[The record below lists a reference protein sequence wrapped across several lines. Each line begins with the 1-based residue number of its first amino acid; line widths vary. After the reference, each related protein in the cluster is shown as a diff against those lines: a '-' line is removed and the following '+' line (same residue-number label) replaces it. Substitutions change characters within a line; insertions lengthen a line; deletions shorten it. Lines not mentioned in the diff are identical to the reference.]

1 MDHISFQQYE
11 SPAGTMIIGDYC
23 GQICMAD
30 WAESK
35 RHLRNKDK
43 LSRTLNARFI
53 NRNTAIT
60 ERTVTQLNEYFNGQR
75 REFDLPLLPVG
86 TEFRKDVWHALAGI
100 GYGRTTTYAET
111 AMRINAPQSV
121 RAVASAIGDN
131 MISIIIPCHRVI
143 GRSGALTG
151 YAGGLNAKSAL
162 LALEAYTA
170 DL

>member
-86 TEFRKDVWHALAGI
+86 TEFGKM
-100 GYGRTTTYAET
+100 YGMLWQE
-111 AMRINAPQSV
+111 
-121 RAVASAIGDN
+121 
-131 MISIIIPCHRVI
+131 
-143 GRSGALTG
+143 
-151 YAGGLNAKSAL
+151 
-162 LALEAYTA
+162 
-170 DL
+170 

>member
-1 MDHISFQQYE
+1 MNYICFQQYE

-30 WAESK
+30 WADS
-35 RHLRNKDK
+35 RWHLRNKDK
-43 LSRTLNARFI
+43 LTRTLNARFI
-53 NRNTAIT
+53 NRHTALT
-60 ERTVTQLNEYFNGQR
+60 ERTVAQLNEYFNGQR

-86 TEFRKDVWHALAGI
+86 TEFRKDVWHALTGI
-100 GYGRTTTYAET
+100 GYGHTTTYAEI
-111 AMRINAPQSV
+111 AMLINAPKSV

-143 GRSGALTG
+143 GRSGSLTG

-162 LALEAYTA
+162 LDLESYRA